1 MKFSAVLLAGG
12 KSSRMG
18 RDKAGLELEGVPLWR
33 RQWETLHRTGAAEV
47 FVAGRAGQFPGDF
60 EVVEDDE
67 PEGGPLTGLIVALR
81 RASHPWLLVLAV
93 DLPTMTPEYL
103 ARLVAR
109 GRPGRGVIPR
119 RGGRFE
125 PLAALYPREALGAAE
140 HCRLENRRALQSL
153 AGRLVEN
160 KALTTVDV
168 APDEEA
174 LFVNVNTRRDWEDFL
189 MKKSGKKG

>member
-33 RQWETLHRTGAAEV
+33 RQWETLCRTGAAEV
-47 FVAGRAGQFPGDF
+47 FVAGRADQFPGDI

-93 DLPTMTPEYL
+93 DLPAMTPEYL
-103 ARLVAR
+103 ARLLAGV
-109 GRPGRGVIPR
+109 RPGQGVMPR
-119 RGGRFE
+119 REGRFE
-125 PLAALYPREALGAAE
+125 PLAAVYPREALGAAE
-140 HCRLENRRALQSL
+140 RCQRENRRALQCL
-153 AGRLVEN
+153 AGRLFED
-160 KALTTVDV
+160 KALVPV
-168 APDEEA
+168 NVLPADEP
-174 LFVNVNTRRDWEDFL
+174 LFVNLNTPREWEDFL
-189 MKKSGKKG
+189 AEKIRKKV